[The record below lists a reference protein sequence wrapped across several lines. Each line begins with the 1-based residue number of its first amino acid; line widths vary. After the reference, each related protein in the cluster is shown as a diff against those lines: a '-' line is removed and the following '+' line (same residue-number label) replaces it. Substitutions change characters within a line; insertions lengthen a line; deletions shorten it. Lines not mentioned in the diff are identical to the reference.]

1 MTILALVLFAA
12 AAGVSYLLTGLIR
25 RHALRNA
32 ILDKPNERSLHTNP
46 TPRGGGAA
54 IIVSVVA
61 STIVLHLLGKLSM
74 QTALAL
80 SGVVPIAIIGWRDD
94 KRSVTPGVRFQVH
107 LFSALWALY
116 WIGGMPTLSIG
127 GSILTIGHVVGGLL
141 ALVGILWATNLYNF
155 MDGSDGIAGGEA
167 LTIGITGA
175 LLLWLAG
182 AYGLSLVSLATAGAA
197 LGFLIWNWSPAR
209 IFMGDVGS
217 GTLGFWFAVLALA
230 SERSMVVPA
239 TLWGLIAGVFV
250 LDATLTLVRRAMRRE
265 QLHVAH
271 RTHAYQR
278 MITAG
283 WTHARVATVV
293 IVINVVLALLALL
306 AQRTPALDYLI
317 VVAGF
322 VMLFAIYMVIERR
335 APMT

>member
-1 MTILALVLFAA
+1 VTILALVLFVAA
-12 AAGVSYLLTGLIR
+12 TGMSYLLTGLIR
-25 RHALRNA
+25 RYALRNA

-54 IIVSVVA
+54 IVASLVA
-61 STIVLHLLGKLSM
+61 STIALYLLGKLSL

-80 SGVVPIAIIGWRDD
+80 TGAVPIAIIGWLDD
-94 KRSVTPGVRFQVH
+94 KKSVTPLVRFQVH
-107 LFSALWALY
+107 LLSALWALY
-116 WIGGMPTLSIG
+116 WIGGMPTLNLG
-127 GSILTIGHVVGGLL
+127 ASILTIGHLIGGLL
-141 ALVGILWATNLYNF
+141 ALVGIIWATNLYNF
-155 MDGSDGIAGGEA
+155 MDGSDGIAGAEA
-167 LTIGITGA
+167 LTIGISGA
-175 LLLWLAG
+175 LMLWLVG
-182 AYGLSLVSLATAGAA
+182 AYGLSLLSLATAGAA

-217 GTLGFWFAVLALA
+217 GALGFWFAVLALV

-239 TLWGLIAGVFV
+239 TLWGLVAGVFV
-250 LDATLTLVRRAMRRE
+250 LDATLTLVRRAMRHE

-283 WTHARVATVV
+283 WTHRKVAASV
-293 IVINVVLALLALL
+293 ILINVVLGLLALL
-306 AQRTPALDYLI
+306 AQRTAAWDYLI

-322 VMLFAIYMVIERR
+322 AMLFAIYMIIERR